1 MSQQQEAK
9 VVEGRLVVVGGRVE
23 EECPLGDSGEQ
34 LQSEWMDVCR
44 KRVRERERE
53 KGKCNL
59 SCSGTRLE
67 KCIN

>member
-9 VVEGRLVVVGGRVE
+9 VVEGRLVRGGGRVE

-34 LQSEWMDVCR
+34 LQSEWIDVCR
-44 KRVRERERE
+44 KRERE
-53 KGKCNL
+53 KGKCSL
-59 SCSGTRLE
+59 ICSGTRLE